1 MILIVSSAGDLHA
14 ETVGALLTK
23 RGAPWEILDL
33 EDFPGRSTL
42 SLRFPDR
49 NERIWR
55 WPAGRTID
63 LSQVTAVWWRRP
75 RGFGIPDAIQH
86 QDHRAFA
93 WHECEEA
100 IESLWAILGGVR
112 WINHPHQDTVAHR
125 KGYQLE
131 VARRL
136 GFLLPKTLITND
148 PDDAISFARTLAP
161 GRIVYK
167 PFSTIANQ
175 WRETRVLD
183 DTALAAIGQVRHA
196 PVIFQEYIEGADV
209 RVTAVGR
216 RVFAAS
222 VHAGGTNY
230 PVDFRMSLQR
240 PLFAALTL
248 PPAMAELVL
257 AMNRELGIV
266 YGAYD
271 FRLTQGGDY
280 YFLEVNP
287 AGQFLFIEHE
297 AGLPISQAMADEL
310 AG

>member
-14 ETVGALLTK
+14 ETVGSWLTK
-23 RGAPWEILDL
+23 RGTPWEILDL

-42 SLRFPDR
+42 SLSYPSA
-49 NERIWR
+49 EKIWR
-55 WPAGRTID
+55 WSSSRTID
-63 LSQVTAVWWRRP
+63 LASVTAIWWRRP
-75 RGFGIPDAIQH
+75 RGFGIPESISQ

-100 IESLWAILGGVR
+100 IEGLWAMLSGVH
-112 WINHPHQDTVAHR
+112 WINQPHRDAVAHR

-136 GFLLPKTLITND
+136 GFRLPRTLITNG
-148 PDDAISFARTLAP
+148 PAEALSFARTVEPARL
-161 GRIVYK
+161 VYK
-167 PFSTIANQ
+167 PFSTTANQ

-183 DTALAAIGQVRHA
+183 ETALAGIEQVRHA

-209 RVTAVGR
+209 RVTVVGD

-222 VHAGGTNY
+222 VHAGATNY

-240 PLFAALTL
+240 PSFQALAL
-248 PPAMAELVL
+248 PRALSDLVL

-271 FRLTQGGDY
+271 FRLTPAGEY
-280 YFLEVNP
+280 FFLEVNP